1 VRLTRAARETERE
14 VKSPGIDDPAKF
26 MNYFAHSAP
35 FREHWEPLK
44 LHLER
49 VAERAAEYASAFDA
63 AAEARTAGLLHDL
76 GKYSDQFTRRL
87 EGRESGL
94 DHWSVG
100 TWAALQEYREA
111 AVAIALAVQ
120 GHHIG
125 LQSGNKR
132 SLQQLDPRRLVAN
145 HPLGLRLTESS
156 HELLLER
163 MAADGLELPRF
174 ESSLSPRGAR
184 ALDAM
189 LDTRLLF
196 SALVDA
202 DYIETEAHFAGAETG
217 KRVYRT
223 DGPTLDTVRA
233 LEVVREEVAR
243 LGRKARSS
251 ENIRAIRRD
260 LYEASLAAGGRAPG
274 CFTLSAPT
282 GSGKTL
288 SMLAFALA
296 HAVQNPELRR
306 IVIAIPF
313 VNVIEQTARVYRE
326 LLAPVFGPHYVL
338 EHHSLNEPGGGDGA
352 GDLDEATRRHTKLLS
367 ENWDAPLVVTTNVQM
382 LESLFSNRPSRCRK
396 LHRLARSVILFDE
409 VQTLPPALSIPTLAA
424 LSRMAERYGSTVVFS
439 TATQPAFDHLTAE
452 VREHSA
458 HGWTPAEIVPP
469 ELDLFG
475 RSRRVVV
482 EWEHEARV
490 SWSELAE
497 RIAAEPRVLV
507 IVNLK
512 RHARDLVTAV
522 RALSGAED
530 LFLLTTNLCPA
541 HRGRVLEEVK
551 SRLDQADGDCRLI
564 ATQCVEAG
572 VDIDFPRAFRAL
584 GPLEAIA
591 QAAGRCN
598 RKGELDQGVVTVFL
612 PEDEGYPLGGY
623 RQATD
628 TTKSILRQLGA
639 DRVDLTDPGLFR
651 AYYTQY
657 YELTGA
663 PTESARLEA
672 LMSDAEGR
680 SFIGVAE
687 KYRLIDQDT
696 IEVLVPFDPEAF
708 RALRR
713 EVEERGFPTVDWL
726 RFARPYTIQMFRPHD
741 RDEVWNGLEGIPV
754 GRGERSRDWFVL
766 LRKTWYDAEL
776 RGFTG
781 AEDAWIA

>member
-1 VRLTRAARETERE
+1 MERATY
-14 VKSPGIDDPAKF
+14 SPGVDDSAKPLS
-26 MNYFAHSAP
+26 YFAHSAP
-35 FREHWEPLK
+35 SREHWEPLK
-44 LHLER
+44 VHLMR
-49 VAERAAEYASAFDA
+49 VAERAAGYASAFDA
-63 AAEARTAGLLHDL
+63 ADEARAAGLLHDL
-76 GKYSDQFTRRL
+76 GKYSDLFTRRL
-87 EGRESGL
+87 EGAESGL

-100 TWAALQEYREA
+100 AWAALKEYRA
-111 AVAIALAVQ
+111 AGVAVALAVQ

-125 LQSGNKR
+125 IQFGNPN
-132 SLQQLDPRRLVAN
+132 SLRLLDPARLSDD
-145 HPLGLRLTESS
+145 HPLDLRLTESS
-156 HELLLER
+156 YNILLER
-163 MAADGLELPRF
+163 SATDGLDLPRLD
-174 ESSLSPRGAR
+174 ESRVSPVGTK

-189 LDTRLLF
+189 LGVRLLF

-202 DYIETEAHFAGAETG
+202 DFIETEAHFAGAETG
-217 KRVYRT
+217 ERIYRAE
-223 DGPTLDTVRA
+223 GPPLDAERA
-233 LEVVREEVAR
+233 LEVVQREVER
-243 LGRKARSS
+243 LGRKAKSS
-251 ENIRAIRRD
+251 DRIREIRRD
-260 LYEASLAAGGRAPG
+260 LYEASLAAGTRSPG

-296 HAVQNPELRR
+296 HARRNPELRR
-306 IVIAIPF
+306 VVIAVPF
-313 VNVIEQTARVYRE
+313 VNIIEQTARVYRD

-338 EHHSLNEPGGGDGA
+338 EHHSLSDPGAGHGT
-352 GDLDEATRRHTKLLS
+352 GDLDEATRRHAKLLS
-367 ENWDAPLVVTTNVQM
+367 ENWDAPLVVTTNVQL

-396 LHRLARSVILFDE
+396 LHRLARSIILFDE

-458 HGWTPAEIVPP
+458 HGWTPAEIVPA

-482 EWEHEARV
+482 EWEHETRI
-490 SWSELAE
+490 SWSELAK

-512 RHARDLVTAV
+512 RHTRDLVNAV
-522 RALSGAED
+522 RALTGAGD
-530 LFLLTTNLCPA
+530 LFLLTTNLCAA
-541 HRGRVLEEVK
+541 HRERVLEEVK
-551 SRLDQADGDCRLI
+551 ARLDEPGATCRLI

-572 VDIDFPRAFRAL
+572 VDIDFPRVFRAL

-598 RKGELDQGVVTVFL
+598 RKGELDQGIVTVFL

-628 TTKSILRQLGA
+628 TTRSILRQVGV
-639 DRVDLTDPGLFR
+639 DRIDLTDPALFR
-651 AYYTQY
+651 AYYTQF

-663 PTESARLEA
+663 PTESTRLA
-672 LMSDAEGR
+672 VLMSDVEGR
-680 SFIGVAE
+680 SFVGVAE

-696 IEVLVPFDPEAF
+696 IEVLVPYDSEVF
-708 RALRR
+708 RVLRR
-713 EVEERGFPTVDWL
+713 EVEERGYPTVDWL
-726 RFARPYTIQMFRPHD
+726 RCARPYAIQMYRPHD
-741 RDEVWNGLEGIPV
+741 RDEVWNGLEGIPG
-754 GRGERSRDWFVL
+754 GRGERSKDWFTL
-766 LRKTWYDAEL
+766 LREKWYDSDL

-781 AEDAWIA
+781 AEHAWIA